1 MLLLGA
7 GECPLVEL
15 AVCGVVNYEVHLLA
29 HDDWVLACVECSVD
43 RLLGKYVH
51 RELVGCLVALA
62 VLNGYCDLL
71 LTGVLECHC
80 RLDDAEVAYAC
91 VLDVPVELLCS
102 VAVCR

>member
-15 AVCGVVNYEVHLLA
+15 AVCWVVNYEVYLLA
-29 HDDWVLACVECSVD
+29 HDDRILARVECSVD
-43 RLLGKYVH
+43 RLLGKYIYN
-51 RELVGCLVALA
+51 ELVGGLVALA
-62 VLNGYCDLL
+62 VLNGNSYLL
-71 LTGVLECHC
+71 LAGVLECHC

-91 VLDVPVELLCS
+91 VLNVPVELLCR